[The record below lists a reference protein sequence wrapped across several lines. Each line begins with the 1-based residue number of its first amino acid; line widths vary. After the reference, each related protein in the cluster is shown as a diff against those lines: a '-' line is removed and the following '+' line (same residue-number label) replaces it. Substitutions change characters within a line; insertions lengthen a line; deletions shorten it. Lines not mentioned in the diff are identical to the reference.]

1 MLYEVKTNTLIR
13 CAVTAQLVCVCVYV
27 FAYAKGRVSH
37 DPNQYHQTVFLHNS
51 KGRRYLNMFTM
62 ILSVVKP
69 NYLQVFASKLK

>member
-13 CAVTAQLVCVCVYV
+13 RAVTAQMVCVYV

-69 NYLQVFASKLK
+69 NYLQVFASKVK